1 MRFKKPSVDW
11 FAYSLNPVRFV
22 KGRPKHSRQPVAAS
36 KSQSTTSIVSFQ
48 TRLANQIYSLV
59 SIGPSVPVERAGLKS
74 PKAVQQPSQMGFWL
88 FSGCPLATEGWDEYD
103 ANPGPNSVQ
112 TAGLE

>member
-36 KSQSTTSIVSFQ
+36 KSQSTPSIVSFQ

-59 SIGPSVPVERAGLKS
+59 SIGPSVP
-74 PKAVQQPSQMGFWL
+74 
-88 FSGCPLATEGWDEYD
+88 D
-103 ANPGPNSVQ
+103 
-112 TAGLE
+112 